1 MRRIVEQPVGAWRI
15 GLGVVVAAGAL
26 ALGAQAGAQQPS
38 GPPVVSVK
46 TIEGECKIGE
56 GGAGLY
62 RNAADRRQ
70 ACALYTAPVGSM
82 FIVVDESG
90 SGVDVAPANRGA
102 KLNSPDGT
110 TATCG
115 RGSMLLLAV
124 VTMTTDTDGFQRA
137 DYNAA
142 CIPGPFPR

>member
-1 MRRIVEQPVGAWRI
+1 VRREVGWKV
-15 GLGVVVAAGAL
+15 GLGAAVVAGGL
-26 ALGAQAGAQQPS
+26 ALGPRAGAQQPA

-62 RNAADRRQ
+62 RNASEKRQ
-70 ACALYTAPVGSM
+70 ACGLYTAPVGSF

-102 KLNSPDGT
+102 KLNSPDGRI
-110 TATCG
+110 ATCG

-124 VTMTTDTDGFQRA
+124 VTLTTDPDGFQRA
-137 DYNAA
+137 DYDAA
-142 CIPGPFPR
+142 CVAGPFAHGGG

>member
-1 MRRIVEQPVGAWRI
+1 VPRFPDDRTMTRKLAA
-15 GLGVVVAAGAL
+15 AAGFAAL
-26 ALGAQAGAQQPS
+26 AGLCGPAAAQQPP

-46 TIEGECKIGE
+46 TIDGDCKIGE

-62 RNAADRRQ
+62 RNASEQ
-70 ACALYTAPVGSM
+70 HQSCGLYPAPVGSVVM
-82 FIVVDESG
+82 VVDESG
-90 SGVDVAPANRGA
+90 SGVDIKAANRGA

-110 TATCG
+110 AATCG
-115 RGSMLLLAV
+115 RGSVLLLTV
-124 VTMTTDTDGFQRA
+124 ITMTTDTDGFQRA

>member
-1 MRRIVEQPVGAWRI
+1 MPRYSDDGILTRSLA
-15 GLGVVVAAGAL
+15 VAAGLAAL
-26 ALGAQAGAQQPS
+26 AGSCGPATAQQPP

-46 TIEGECKIGE
+46 TIEGNCKIGE

-62 RNAADRRQ
+62 RNASEQ
-70 ACALYTAPVGSM
+70 HQSCGLYPAPVGSVVM
-82 FIVVDESG
+82 VVDESG
-90 SGVDVAPANRGA
+90 SGVDIKAANRGA

-115 RGSMLLLAV
+115 RGSVLLLTV
-124 VTMTTDTDGFQRA
+124 VTMTTEPDGFQRA